1 MPGNLG
7 RPLSEMVT
15 IALMVVG
22 ASIGVFL
29 AAGTQVVLGV
39 ILVAL
44 GAALGLLIGRLIAP
58 VIDRS
63 QTKRPPR

>member
-15 IALMVVG
+15 IALVVVG
-22 ASIGVFL
+22 ASAGVIF
-29 AAGTQVVLGV
+29 AAGSNFVLGLIV
-39 ILVAL
+39 VAL
-44 GAALGLLIGRLIAP
+44 GAAIGLLIGRLLAP
-58 VIDRS
+58 AIDRR

>member
-7 RPLSEMVT
+7 RSLSEMVT

-22 ASIGVFL
+22 ASIGVIF
-29 AAGTQVVLGV
+29 AVGANVVLGI

-44 GAALGLLIGRLIAP
+44 GAAVGLLIGRLLAP
-58 VIDRS
+58 AIDRS

>member
-29 AAGTQVVLGV
+29 AVGANAIVAF

-44 GAALGLLIGRLIAP
+44 GAAAGLLIGRLVAP

>member
-7 RPLSEMVT
+7 RSLSEMVT

-22 ASIGVFL
+22 ASIGVIF
-29 AAGTQVVLGV
+29 AVGANVVLGI

-44 GAALGLLIGRLIAP
+44 GAAVGLLIGRLLAP
-58 VIDRS
+58 AVDRS

>member
-15 IALMVVG
+15 IALMVVV
-22 ASIGVFL
+22 ASIGVFF
-29 AAGTQVVLGV
+29 AVGADVVPGL

-44 GAALGLLIGRLIAP
+44 GAAVGLLIGRLIAP
-58 VIDRS
+58 MIDRS